1 MATMKKKGPLPG
13 LFIGGFL
20 FYMLLPIVATY
31 AFSIATRWD
40 RTILPEGLTLD
51 WYKVAFMDRWFLIVF
66 KNSLVLSF
74 STVIASILIIVPTA
88 YWVHLRVP
96 RARPILDLISTLPF
110 AIPGVV
116 LSLGLIRLY
125 AQPPLM
131 LARTPAMLVAAYV
144 IFTMPFMYRPVV
156 NSLKAVNIKVLTEAA
171 QSLGSSWL
179 RTLRQVILPN
189 IMPGIISGGL
199 LVFATIFGEFTI
211 ATFLV
216 GARYKT
222 FPMQLVYYTRRDGRI
237 ASAYSVISFTIA
249 WVSSLII
256 LWVAAWGAKR
266 TSGSGH
272 SIKDKDLQINI
283 AGDQK

>member
-1 MATMKKKGPLPG
+1 
-13 LFIGGFL
+13 L

-31 AFSIATRWD
+31 LFSVATRWD
-40 RTILPEGLTLD
+40 RTILPEGLTLE
-51 WYKVAFMDRWFLIVF
+51 WYKTAFIDRWFLIVF
-66 KNSLVLSF
+66 KNSLVISF
-74 STVIASILIIVPTA
+74 STVLASIVIIVPTA

-96 RARPILDLISTLPF
+96 KARPVLDFISTLPF

-125 AQPPLM
+125 ARPPLM
-131 LARTPAMLVAAYV
+131 LARTPMMLVAAYV

-189 IMPGIISGGL
+189 IMPGIVSGGL

-249 WVSSLII
+249 WISSLII

-266 TSGSGH
+266 SSSGGALSGKEV
-272 SIKDKDLQINI
+272 SSKTV
-283 AGDQK
+283 GEGR

>member
-1 MATMKKKGPLPG
+1 MAKVKKKGVVPG
-13 LFIGGFL
+13 FFIGFFL
-20 FYMLLPIVATY
+20 FYMLLPIISTY
-31 AFSIATRWD
+31 LFSVATRWD
-40 RTILPEGLTLD
+40 RSILPEGLTLE
-51 WYKVAFMDRWFLIVF
+51 WYKTAFVDRWFLIVF
-66 KNSLVLSF
+66 KNSMVISL

-96 RARPILDLISTLPF
+96 KARPILDFVSTLPF

-116 LSLGLIRLY
+116 LALGLIRLY
-125 AQPPLM
+125 ARPPLM
-131 LARTPAMLVAAYV
+131 MARTPAMLVAAYV

-171 QSLGSSWL
+171 QSLGSSWV
-179 RTLRQVILPN
+179 RTLTQVILPN

-216 GARYKT
+216 GARFKT

-249 WVSSLII
+249 WVSSLVI
-256 LWVAAWGAKR
+256 LWVATSWAKR
-266 TSGSGH
+266 SSSSGDIVGKEISP
-272 SIKDKDLQINI
+272 K
-283 AGDQK
+283 

>member
-1 MATMKKKGPLPG
+1 MKKRAVMPG
-13 LFIGGFL
+13 VFIGGFL
-20 FYMLLPIVATY
+20 LYMLIPIVATY
-31 AFSIATRWD
+31 MFSVATRWD
-40 RTILPEGLTLD
+40 RSILPEGLTFE
-51 WYKVAFMDRWFLIVF
+51 WYKTAFADRWFLIVF
-66 KNSLVLSF
+66 KHSLVISL
-74 STVIASILIIVPTA
+74 STVVASMVIIVPTA

-96 RARPILDLISTLPF
+96 KARPILDFISTLPF

-116 LSLGLIRLY
+116 LALGLIRLY
-125 AQPPLM
+125 ARPPLM

-171 QSLGSSWL
+171 QSLGSSWI
-179 RTLRQVILPN
+179 RTMSQVILPN

-216 GARYKT
+216 GARFKT
-222 FPMQLVYYTRRDGRI
+222 FTMQLVYFTRRDGRI

-249 WVSSLII
+249 WVSSLVI
-256 LWVAAWGAKR
+256 LWIATGWAKR
-266 TSGSGH
+266 SSSGGNVVG
-272 SIKDKDLQINI
+272 KDISSR
-283 AGDQK
+283 

>member
-1 MATMKKKGPLPG
+1 MPG
-13 LFIGGFL
+13 VFIGGFL
-20 FYMLLPIVATY
+20 LYMLIPIVATY
-31 AFSIATRWD
+31 MFSVATRWD
-40 RTILPEGLTLD
+40 RSILPEGLTFE
-51 WYKVAFMDRWFLIVF
+51 WYKTAFADRWFLIVF
-66 KNSLVLSF
+66 KHSLVISL
-74 STVIASILIIVPTA
+74 STVVASMVIIVPTA

-96 RARPILDLISTLPF
+96 KARPILDFISTLPF

-116 LSLGLIRLY
+116 LALGLIRLY
-125 AQPPLM
+125 ARPPLM

-171 QSLGSSWL
+171 QSLGSSWI
-179 RTLRQVILPN
+179 RTMSQVILPN

-216 GARYKT
+216 GARFKT
-222 FPMQLVYYTRRDGRI
+222 FPMQLVYFTRRDGRI

-249 WVSSLII
+249 WVSSLVI
-256 LWVAAWGAKR
+256 LWIATGWAKR
-266 TSGSGH
+266 SSSGGNVVG
-272 SIKDKDLQINI
+272 KDISSR
-283 AGDQK
+283 

>member
-1 MATMKKKGPLPG
+1 MAAVKKNSFIPG
-13 LFIGGFL
+13 LVIGSFL
-20 FYMLLPIVATY
+20 FYMLIPILATY
-31 AFSIATRWD
+31 VFSIATRWD
-40 RTILPEGLTLD
+40 RSILPEGLTLE
-51 WYKVAFMDRWFLIVF
+51 WYKVAFADPWFFIVF
-66 KNSLVLSF
+66 KHSLILSI
-74 STVIASILIIVPTA
+74 STVFASIIIIVPTA
-88 YWVHLRVP
+88 YWVHLRNP
-96 RARPILDLISTLPF
+96 KARPLFDLISTLPF

-125 AQPPLM
+125 ARPPLM

-156 NSLKAVNIKVLTEAA
+156 NSLEAVNIRVLTEAA

-179 RTLRQVILPN
+179 RTITQVILPN
-189 IMPGIISGGL
+189 ILPGILSGGL
-199 LVFATIFGEFTI
+199 LVFAIIFGEFTI

-256 LWVAAWGAKR
+256 IWVVAWGAKR
-266 TSGSGH
+266 TS
-272 SIKDKDLQINI
+272 IKNSKPTKDLTTVST
-283 AGDQK
+283 GDQR

>member
-1 MATMKKKGPLPG
+1 MKKRAVMPG
-13 LFIGGFL
+13 VFIGGFL
-20 FYMLLPIVATY
+20 LYMLIPIVATY
-31 AFSIATRWD
+31 MFSVATRWD
-40 RTILPEGLTLD
+40 RSILPEGLTFE
-51 WYKVAFMDRWFLIVF
+51 WYKTAFADRWFLIVF
-66 KNSLVLSF
+66 KHSLVISL
-74 STVIASILIIVPTA
+74 STVVASMVIIVPTA

-96 RARPILDLISTLPF
+96 KARPILDFISTLPF

-116 LSLGLIRLY
+116 LALGLIRLY
-125 AQPPLM
+125 ARPPLM

-171 QSLGSSWL
+171 QSLGSSWI
-179 RTLRQVILPN
+179 RTMSQVILPN

-216 GARYKT
+216 GARFKT
-222 FPMQLVYYTRRDGRI
+222 FPMQLVYFTRRDGRI

-249 WVSSLII
+249 WVSSLVI
-256 LWVAAWGAKR
+256 LWIATGWAKR
-266 TSGSGH
+266 SSSGGNVVG
-272 SIKDKDLQINI
+272 KDISSR
-283 AGDQK
+283 

>member
-1 MATMKKKGPLPG
+1 MKQKSIFPG
-13 LFIGGFL
+13 LVIGGFL

-40 RTILPEGLTLD
+40 RTILPEGLTFD
-51 WYKVAFMDRWFLIVF
+51 WYQVAFADKWFTIVF
-66 KNSLVLSF
+66 KNSLVLSI
-74 STVIASILIIVPTA
+74 STVIASIVIIVPTA

-96 RARPILDLISTLPF
+96 KARPILDLISTLPF

-116 LSLGLIRLY
+116 LALGLIRLY
-125 AQPPLM
+125 AQPPHM

-156 NSLKAVNIKVLTEAA
+156 NSLEAVNIRVLTEAS
-171 QSLGSSWL
+171 QSLGASWL
-179 RTLRQVILPN
+179 RTFWQVILPN
-189 IMPGIISGGL
+189 ILPGILSGGL

-222 FPMQLVYYTRRDGRI
+222 FPMQLVYFTRRDGRI

-249 WVSSLII
+249 WISSMII

-266 TSGSGH
+266 TSGGGPSRVKEPSTATTGE
-272 SIKDKDLQINI
+272 
-283 AGDQK
+283 QK